1 MGKLRRRLLP
11 VQDLNARKFYQ
22 IMDDLNYPVENDVE
36 FTLEDCT
43 VQPIQGYS
51 QVTQRQG
58 LSDEKSFRIIA
69 PIDVE
74 IIPSIEGNDVRYQIQ
89 VNGYWCDVVDVDPW
103 NAGVRPHQSITV
115 VHRNE
120 R

>member
-1 MGKLRRRLLP
+1 MGRLKRKLIP
-11 VQDLNARKFYQ
+11 TQDLNARKFFQ
-22 IMDDLNYPVENDVE
+22 AVDDFNYPVENDIE
-36 FTLEDCT
+36 FTLEDCS
-43 VQPIQGYS
+43 VHAIQGYS
-51 QVTQRQG
+51 QTVERQG
-58 LSDEKSFRIIA
+58 LSDEKTFKIIA

-74 IIPSIEGNDVRYQIQ
+74 IIPRIEGNDVRYQIQ

-103 NAGVRPHQSITV
+103 NVGLRPHQSITV